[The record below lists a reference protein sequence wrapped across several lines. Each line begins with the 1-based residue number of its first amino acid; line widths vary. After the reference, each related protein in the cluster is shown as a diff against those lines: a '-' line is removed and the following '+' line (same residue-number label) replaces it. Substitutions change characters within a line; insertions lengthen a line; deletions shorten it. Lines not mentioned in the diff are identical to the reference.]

1 MLVLESTEWV
11 EMSDTIF
18 NTILLTM
25 KISKNVLSHAHTR
38 MQHFEKMIVNCCD
51 IKSNEL
57 VAIFQRIAFKYKKV
71 GKILNYCR

>member
-38 MQHFEKMIVNCCD
+38 MQHFEKMIEIVKIP
-51 IKSNEL
+51 IKSPL
-57 VAIFQRIAFKYKKV
+57 LSLTPKPGYV
-71 GKILNYCR
+71 KIM